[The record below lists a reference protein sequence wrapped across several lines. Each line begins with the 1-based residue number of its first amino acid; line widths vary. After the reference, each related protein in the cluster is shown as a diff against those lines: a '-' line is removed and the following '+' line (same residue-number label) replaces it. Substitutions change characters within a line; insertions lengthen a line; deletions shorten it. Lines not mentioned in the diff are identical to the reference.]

1 MSEPK
6 VAVVTGASRG
16 IGARIAQELAGLG
29 MRVACI
35 ATSQG
40 TAQATADKIGGGAA
54 GFSCDVSDPAAVKDC
69 HAAVCE
75 AMGVPLVLVN
85 NAGVTR
91 DGLVVRMSDEDWDR
105 VIDVNLK
112 GAFHWTR
119 ACAQGMMKARY
130 GRIVNIGSIVGIAGA
145 AGQANYAASKAGLA
159 GMTKAIAK
167 ELGGRGVTCNLVAPG
182 FIETDMTHELPEQA
196 RAAALAQTPV
206 GRFGTP
212 EDVAA
217 MVGFLVSDSAG
228 FVTGQVVS
236 VDGGLAM

>member
-1 MSEPK
+1 MSEPRL
-6 VAVVTGASRG
+6 AVVTGASRG
-16 IGARIAQELAGLG
+16 IGAGVAQELARLG

-35 ATSQG
+35 ATSRG

-54 GFSCDVSDPAAVKDC
+54 GFACDVSNPAEVKDC
-69 HAAVCE
+69 YAAISE

-91 DGLVVRMSDEDWDR
+91 DGLLVRMSDDDWDR

-112 GAFHWTR
+112 GAFHWCR

-182 FIETDMTHELPEQA
+182 FIETDMTHELPEQT
-196 RAAALAQTPV
+196 RASALAQTPA
-206 GRFGTP
+206 GRFGSP

-228 FVTGQVVS
+228 FVTGQVVA
-236 VDGGLAM
+236 VDGGMAM